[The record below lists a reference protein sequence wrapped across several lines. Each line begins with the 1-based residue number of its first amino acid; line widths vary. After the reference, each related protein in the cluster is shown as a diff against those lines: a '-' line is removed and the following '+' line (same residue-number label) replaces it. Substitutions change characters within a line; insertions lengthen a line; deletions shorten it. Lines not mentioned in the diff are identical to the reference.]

1 MNYLT
6 RTCGL
11 VISYNPDKQLVQNI
25 KNLVKQVDKVIVV
38 DNGSFDVNS
47 IKCLNAIE
55 NLRNPNVQIVL
66 NEKNLG
72 IATALNQGISLSI
85 EKNYEWLLTFD
96 QDTLVP
102 DRFIDSLFDC
112 YDNIESKQD
121 IAMLCPLRVDSIPYQ
136 KSLFDSNSY
145 RYISSTMTSGSL
157 MKISVIKDIGMFDES
172 LFIDWVDHDYCM
184 RAKIAKYKIVQSI
197 NTPLFHVAGNITQHV
212 LFSKKIPTS
221 NHSALRRYYMS
232 RNRTICYKRYLL
244 VDTNFVIDDCLLALR
259 EVAKIILLEDDK
271 LNKLSMMCVGIK
283 DAIFEKKGEYVSHT
297 K

>member
-1 MNYLT
+1 MNYST

-11 VISYNPDKQLVQNI
+11 VISYNPDEQLVQNI

-55 NLRNPNVQIVL
+55 NLRDPNIQIVL

-85 EKNYEWLLTFD
+85 EENHEWLLTFD

-102 DRFIDSLFDC
+102 DGFIDSLFDC

-184 RAKIAKYKIVQSI
+184 RAKIAKYKIVQST

-212 LFSKKIPTS
+212 FFSKKIPTS

-271 LNKLSMMCVGIK
+271 LNKLFMVCVGIK